1 MVAPVMRCSTHDHMA
16 GSPRYSVRRR
26 GRKRDDPSRG
36 AGVAGPAD
44 VAVVIGASKFGDDP
58 LHPASPRLRSS
69 RTDLVPT
76 RRARLRRTCD
86 RHATSLSGTVGGTL
100 NPFVVLNEPSA

>member
-16 GSPRYSVRRR
+16 GSPRYSVRRS

-44 VAVVIGASKFGDDP
+44 VAVVIGASS
-58 LHPASPRLRSS
+58 H
-69 RTDLVPT
+69 LVPT
-76 RRARLRRTCD
+76 RCARLRRACD
-86 RHATSLSGTVGGTL
+86 RRATSSSRTVGGTL
-100 NPFVVLNEPSA
+100 NPFVVLNEPLGGRRGLFWACYGDESRVAM